1 MKHLLYLLLVVIF
14 LVGCT
19 SSKKIIQKKTESALL
34 ESFFDNQFTGL
45 LILDAQSKDTLY
57 QQNHTK
63 YFTPASN
70 TKIFTLY
77 TALKM
82 LPDSIPAL
90 KYIKLGDSL
99 FIEGTGDPT
108 FLHPD
113 FDNTTTLDF
122 LKSHENIALHPNNF
136 KDEKYGPGWSWGDY
150 SYYYQPERTALP
162 IYGNVTTLHKTD
174 SLIVIPAYFKDKVV
188 DMDFSRNRKKERN
201 LFFFNPTRKDTL
213 SIPFITDSTLTKE
226 LLINVLDKK
235 INIVNSI
242 PEGVKSTLYS
252 VPKDTVLRK
261 MMLDSDNFL
270 AEQLLVLASSTLS
283 DTLNISKVQDY
294 MLENHLSYLKQVP
307 RWVDGSGLSRYNL
320 FTPESIVQVLDRM
333 YSEFPRETLFSTLA
347 VGGVSGTLE
356 NWYAGAPDPYIY
368 AKTGT
373 LSNNHCVS
381 GYLLTNSGKTLIF
394 SFMNNHYRQS
404 TSELKQRMQSIFEYL
419 RDTY

>member
-34 ESFFDNQFTGL
+34 ESFFNNQFTGL

-108 FLHPD
+108 FLHSD

-235 INIVNSI
+235 INIINSM

-261 MMLDSDNFL
+261 MMQDSDNFL

-283 DTLNISKVQDY
+283 DTLNVSKAQNH

-356 NWYAGAPDPYIY
+356 NWYSGAPDPYIY

>member
-1 MKHLLYLLLVVIF
+1 MFLVVMF

-19 SSKKIIQKKTESALL
+19 SSRTIIQKKTESVLL
-34 ESFFDNQFTGL
+34 ESFFENQFTGL
-45 LILDAQSKDTLY
+45 LIVDAQNKDTLY

-70 TKIFTLY
+70 TKIFTLF

-90 KYIKLGDSL
+90 KYMMLEDSL

-108 FLHPD
+108 FMHSD
-113 FDNTTTLDF
+113 FDNTTTVDF
-122 LKSHENIALHPNNF
+122 LKAHENIAFHPNNF
-136 KDEKYGPGWSWGDY
+136 NEEKYGPGWSWGDY

-162 IYGNVTTLHKTD
+162 MYGNVTTVHKND

-188 DMDFSRNRKKERN
+188 DMDFSRNREKERN
-201 LFFFNPTRKDTL
+201 LFFFDSKRTDTL

-226 LLINVLDKK
+226 LLANALDKK
-235 INIVNSI
+235 ISIVNRM
-242 PEGVKSTLYS
+242 PEGTKSTLYS
-252 VPKDTVLRK
+252 MPKDTVLRK
-261 MMLDSDNFL
+261 MMQDSDNFL

-283 DTLNISKVQDY
+283 DTLNVSKARDY
-294 MLENHLSYLKQVP
+294 MLENHLSYLKQAP

-320 FTPESIVQVLDRM
+320 FTPESIVQVLDKM
-333 YSEFPRETLFSTLA
+333 LGEFPREMLFNIFA

-356 NWYAGAPDPYIY
+356 NWYKGAPMPYIY

-404 TSELKQRMQSIFEYL
+404 TSELKQRMQSIFEHV